1 MHVLRSSDS
10 MEQISAV
17 CSGHLPGTPPHGTLH
32 CGLCVL
38 SPKERTT
45 LILLL
50 HQAWRTLKPREA
62 ACQGEAA
69 RRSCFS
75 QEPQVTQLLNHAYL
89 HTRTHT
95 ECVSY
100 TRTYAQSYV
109 HTHSHILNHI
119 PTYTHTHAHKTSQ
132 KHLINHQWLLLLEIG
147 LGSERNLTFILYIL
161 CHVSSF

>member
-10 MEQISAV
+10 MEQISAG
-17 CSGHLPGTPPHGTLH
+17 CSGHLPGTPAPMAHSTVDCVYWVQKNVPHWFCYSTKRGEHWSRGGSL
-32 CGLCVL
+32 
-38 SPKERTT
+38 
-45 LILLL
+45 
-50 HQAWRTLKPREA
+50 PR
-62 ACQGEAA
+62 EAA

-75 QEPQVTQLLNHAYL
+75 QEPQVTQLLNHAYMN
-89 HTRTHT
+89 TRTHT

-132 KHLINHQWLLLLEIG
+132 KHHINHQWLLLLEIG